1 MLERPSNI
9 FERVQKCYKT
19 FKRFITCYNGLYDN
33 VIRCANRSNILFF
46 LNMLYDMFERFAPG
60 FTRKLDTM
68 HYYYYQ
74 GNEYKQSQIK
84 QKFYN

>member
-1 MLERPSNI
+1 M
-9 FERVQKCYKT
+9 T
-19 FKRFITCYNGLYDN
+19 MLYD
-33 VIRCANRSNILFF
+33 VQTVPTFI
-46 LNMLYDMFERFAPG
+46 MLYDMFERFAPG

-84 QKFYN
+84 QKFYK